1 MRTTLTVED
10 DVFRLLEREAAE
22 NGLTFKEVVNATLR
36 RGLAARQLD
45 QAAPKPR
52 VVVKPFTGGL
62 LPGIDPNRMNQLND
76 ELEVEVFLEKGSR
89 DGSRS

>member
-10 DVFRLLEREAAE
+10 DLFQLLEREAAE
-22 NGLTFKEVVNATLR
+22 NNLSFKEVVNSTLR
-36 RGLAARQLD
+36 RGLAAKQLA
-45 QAAPKPR
+45 QSAPKPR

-76 ELEVEVFLEKGSR
+76 ELEVEGFLDKAAR
-89 DGSRS
+89 DTSHP